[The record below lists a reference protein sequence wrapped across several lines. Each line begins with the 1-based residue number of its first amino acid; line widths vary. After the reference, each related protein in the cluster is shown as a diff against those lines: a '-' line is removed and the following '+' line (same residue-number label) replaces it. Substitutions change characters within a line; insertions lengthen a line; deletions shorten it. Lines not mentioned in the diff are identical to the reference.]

1 MAFDILFLGRLFPR
15 ELEQEI
21 KKKMKSGMA
30 DAANA
35 LQWNII
41 DGLDA
46 NDCGTIKILD
56 YLPINGY
63 PNGYTDK
70 TIPEYVFQHT
80 KKYRSD
86 DKIVKCTNLSV
97 VKQFCNL
104 PAFKTEVRK
113 WAFDGGTEKKIL
125 MMYTAST
132 IFLQLAKY
140 VKHLNTDIEIC
151 CIIADLPEFASAKTL
166 HGLHKIF
173 NDYETRRSNAL
184 YRYIDKFVLLTAQMA
199 QRLHISVP
207 YLVMEGIAPK
217 PDMQSERVSVSEL
230 EGKEYILY
238 TGTLNYEFGI
248 GTLLEAFGQIQNP
261 DIRLAICGFGE
272 AEKAILESQDRRIV
286 YLGKVDRKQALALQ
300 QRAAV
305 LVNPRQN
312 NEEFTKYSF
321 PSKTMEYLASGV
333 PVVAYKLD
341 GIPDEYDSYL
351 NYVPDNSVEALT
363 KTIQSICDM
372 SPEERKDKG
381 ERARKFVLNEKNAE
395 KQAKRILDFLN
406 AGSGN
411 DNVC

>member
-1 MAFDILFLGRLFPR
+1 MLFLGRLFPKS
-15 ELEQEI
+15 EEAEI
-21 KKKMKSGMA
+21 KRKMKSGMA

-41 DGLDA
+41 NGLEA
-46 NDCGTIKILD
+46 NGCGKLTILN
-56 YLPINGY
+56 YLPVNSY
-63 PNGYTDK
+63 PNGYEDAFVKEFSFRHKPGEGRDINVGYCNLAVIKHLIDIFPFRPKVKKWVTDGETRRK
-70 TIPEYVFQHT
+70 ILFLYSAQPLSLRLAKAAKRLNKDIETVCVIADIPEY
-80 KKYRSD
+80 
-86 DKIVKCTNLSV
+86 N
-97 VKQFCNL
+97 
-104 PAFKTEVRK
+104 
-113 WAFDGGTEKKIL
+113 
-125 MMYTAST
+125 T
-132 IFLQLAKY
+132 IG
-140 VKHLNTDIEIC
+140 E
-151 CIIADLPEFASAKTL
+151 L
-166 HGLHKIF
+166 HGLRKLF
-173 NDYETRRSNAL
+173 NNYEVCKTNAL

-248 GTLLEAFGQIQNP
+248 GTLLEAFGRIQNP

-272 AEKAILESQDRRIV
+272 AEKAILESQDKRIV

-300 QRAAV
+300 QRATV

-351 NYVPDNSVEALT
+351 NYVPDNSAEALA
-363 KTIQSICDM
+363 KTIQSICNM
-372 SPEERKDKG
+372 SPEERKGKG

-406 AGSGN
+406 AGS
-411 DNVC
+411 DK

>member
-1 MAFDILFLGRLFPR
+1 MLFLGRLFPKS
-15 ELEQEI
+15 EEAEI
-21 KKKMKSGMA
+21 KRKMKSGMA

-41 DGLDA
+41 NGLEA
-46 NDCGTIKILD
+46 NGCGKLTILNC
-56 YLPINGY
+56 LPVNSY
-63 PNGYTDK
+63 PNGYEDAFVKEFSFRHKPGEGRDINVGYCNLAVIKHLIDIFPFRPKVKKWVTDGETRRK
-70 TIPEYVFQHT
+70 ILFLYSAQPLSLRLAKAAKRLNKDIETVCVIADIPEY
-80 KKYRSD
+80 
-86 DKIVKCTNLSV
+86 N
-97 VKQFCNL
+97 
-104 PAFKTEVRK
+104 
-113 WAFDGGTEKKIL
+113 
-125 MMYTAST
+125 T
-132 IFLQLAKY
+132 IG
-140 VKHLNTDIEIC
+140 E
-151 CIIADLPEFASAKTL
+151 L
-166 HGLHKIF
+166 HGLRKLF
-173 NDYETRRSNAL
+173 NNYEVCKTNAL

-248 GTLLEAFGQIQNP
+248 GTLLKAFGRIQNP

-272 AEKAILESQDRRIV
+272 AEKAIMESQDKRIV

-300 QRAAV
+300 QRATV

-312 NEEFTKYSF
+312 NKEFTKYSF

-372 SPEERKDKG
+372 SLEERKDKG
-381 ERARKFVLNEKNAE
+381 ERARNFVLNEKNAE

-406 AGSGN
+406 AGS
-411 DNVC
+411 DK